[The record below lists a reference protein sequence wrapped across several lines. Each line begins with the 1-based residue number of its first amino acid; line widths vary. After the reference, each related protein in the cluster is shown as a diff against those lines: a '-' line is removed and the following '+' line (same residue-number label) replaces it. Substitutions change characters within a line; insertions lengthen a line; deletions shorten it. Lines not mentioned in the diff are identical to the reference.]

1 MRTDTGSTTSARRR
15 GDRARAT
22 PSNPEPYDFRRP
34 TKLSR
39 EHARGLQVVAETF
52 ARQWAT
58 QFSTMLR
65 DGQVEPGAVTQT
77 TYGKYV
83 AALPA
88 PSLLA
93 VISSPELKDFVLHV
107 EHDLAMAAVDR
118 LLGGRGDAEQPA
130 RPATQLETALLRG
143 LLERVVA
150 ELPYAFAPLGA
161 VTPKLQQLET
171 NPQFAQVVGPAEAL
185 VVMDFSVTVGDVT
198 GSATLAVPYS
208 SMQPLLNPEGTDVR
222 TVSRTN
228 PAAEQGLSDVPME
241 VGARMRGVRMTS
253 DDVLAL
259 AVGDVVRLGH
269 QADSPLLLVAGER
282 AFARAVPAN
291 RRNRL
296 ACLIVDPRKDR
307 S

>member
-1 MRTDTGSTTSARRR
+1 MPTDSPTRTAARRR
-15 GDRARAT
+15 GAT
-22 PSNPEPYDFRRP
+22 PAAELEPYDFRRP

-39 EHARGLQVVAETF
+39 EHARALQVVAETF

-65 DGQVEPGAVTQT
+65 DGQVEPGSVTQT

-83 AALPA
+83 ASLPA
-88 PSLLA
+88 PSLL
-93 VISSPELKDFVLHV
+93 VVVGSEELSDFVLHV
-107 EHDLAMAAVDR
+107 EHELAMAAVDR
-118 LLGGRGDAEQPA
+118 LLGGRGEADQPA
-130 RPATQLETALLRG
+130 RPATQLETALLRS
-143 LLERVVA
+143 LLDRVVA

-161 VTPKLQQLET
+161 LTPEITGLET

-185 VVMDFSVTVGDVT
+185 VVIDFVLTVGDVT
-198 GSATLAVPYS
+198 GGATLAVPYAAL
-208 SMQPLLNPEGTDVR
+208 QPMLNPDGVDER
-222 TVSRTN
+222 TVVRTN
-228 PAAEQGLSDVPME
+228 PAAEQGLSEVPMT
-241 VGARMRGVRMTS
+241 VGARMRGITMSS

-269 QADSPLLLVAGER
+269 ASDTPLLMVAGDR

-291 RRNRL
+291 RRNKL

>member
-1 MRTDTGSTTSARRR
+1 MRTDTGSRAAARRR
-15 GDRARAT
+15 GGRTLSDL
-22 PSNPEPYDFRRP
+22 EPYDFRRP

-39 EHARGLQVVAETF
+39 EHARSLQVVAETF

-65 DGQVEPGAVTQT
+65 DGQVEPGTVTQT
-77 TYGKYV
+77 SYGKYV

-93 VISSPELKDFVLHV
+93 VVSSDELQDFVLHI

-118 LLGGRGDAEQPA
+118 LLGGRGEADQPA
-130 RPATQLETALLRG
+130 RPATQLETALLRS
-143 LLERVVA
+143 LLDRVVA

-161 VTPKLQQLET
+161 LTPRVSGLET

-185 VVMDFSVTVGDVT
+185 VVIDFAVTVGEVSGT
-198 GSATLAVPYS
+198 ATLAIPYAGL
-208 SMQPLLNPEGTDVR
+208 QPLLSPEGTDDR
-222 TVSRTN
+222 SASRTN
-228 PAAEQGLSDVPME
+228 PAAQQGLSDVPMT
-241 VGARMRGVRMTS
+241 VGARMRGISMTS

-269 QADSPLLLVAGER
+269 PAESPLLMVAGER